1 MTRPAILISYI
12 LAQWR
17 WLAAIL
23 ALTVLSS
30 AAAALQPWPV
40 KLLVD
45 YALGNSGTP
54 ESVTAVL
61 GAVGLSATPQSM
73 VILAAFSSLVL
84 FAVTSALGVGLSVSW
99 SMAGQRMA
107 YALAGDLFARLQRL
121 SLRFH
126 NRRSVG
132 DSLSRI
138 MEDTWCVA
146 QLADTMLMAPI
157 QQTITLTAMICIGFA
172 LDPVLASLA
181 LAVAPLLALSSRY
194 FGKRL
199 KQRSKLGREAKSRL
213 VSFVHQTFSAIPVVQ
228 TYGTQS
234 RNTARF
240 DELAADTVRV
250 AQRGNLLA
258 SSYGLI
264 NGLVT
269 TVGMALVLFVGG
281 ARVLSGAISL
291 GTLLVF
297 LAYVRQMQNSSG
309 GLFDIFAKLKAAE
322 ASVER
327 ISEVLHSG
335 EIVHDPA
342 VPLCL
347 PERPR
352 GGRGH
357 VRLEGITVGY
367 EPGQP
372 VLHNLTLE
380 MLPGERIALVGPT
393 GSGKTTLASLLPRF
407 FDPWEGRVTLDGVD
421 VRDVR
426 LADLRSRISLV
437 LQDPFLLPL
446 SVADNIAYGSP
457 QASRDEIIAAAAA
470 AQADDFIRQLPE
482 GYNTV
487 VGERGATLSGGE
499 RQRITIA
506 RALLRDAPVLILDEP
521 TSSLDARTEALLTA
535 AFDRVMTGRT
545 TLVIAHR
552 LSTIRDADRIAVLDH
567 GRLVELGSHD
577 ELLSLEGI
585 YWRFH
590 ARQRA
595 ASPIKVVA

>member
-1 MTRPAILISYI
+1 MSRPAILISYI
-12 LAQWR
+12 LAQGR

-30 AAAALQPWPV
+30 GAAALQPWPM

-45 YALGNSGTP
+45 YGLSNSGTP
-54 ESVTAVL
+54 ESVTAAL
-61 GAVGLSATPQSM
+61 GAFGLSDTPQTI
-73 VILAAFSSLVL
+73 VILAAVSSLALFVL
-84 FAVTSALGVGLSVSW
+84 TSALGVGLSVSW

-126 NRRSVG
+126 SRRSVG

-157 QQTITLTAMICIGFA
+157 QQSIMLIAMISIGFV
-172 LDPVLASLA
+172 LDPVLATMA

-213 VSFVHQTFSAIPVVQ
+213 MSFVHQTFSAIPVVQ
-228 TYGTQS
+228 TFGTQS

-240 DELAADTVRV
+240 EELAADTVRL

-269 TVGMALVLFVGG
+269 TIGMALVLFVGG

-297 LAYVRQMQNSSG
+297 LAYIRQMQNSSG

-327 ISEVLHSG
+327 ISEVLHSD
-335 EIVHDPA
+335 EMVHDPA
-342 VPLCL
+342 EPLCL

-352 GGRGH
+352 GQRGH
-357 VRLEGITVGY
+357 VRLEGVTVGY
-367 EPGQP
+367 EPGHP
-372 VLHNLTLE
+372 VLHKVTLE
-380 MLPGERIALVGPT
+380 MLPGERIALVGAT
-393 GSGKTTLASLLPRF
+393 GSGKTTLASLVPRF
-407 FDPWEGRVTLDGVD
+407 FDPWEGRVTLDGLD

-426 LADLRSRISLV
+426 LADLRSRIAIV

-457 QASRDEIIAAAAA
+457 QASREQVIAAAVA
-470 AQADDFIRQLPE
+470 AQADDFIGQLPD
-482 GYNTV
+482 GYDTA

-521 TSSLDARTEALLTA
+521 TSSLDARTEALLTT
-535 AFDRVMTGRT
+535 AFDRVMKGRT
-545 TLVIAHR
+545 TLIIAHR
-552 LSTIRDADRIAVLDH
+552 LSTIHDAHRIAVLDH

-577 ELLSLEGI
+577 ELLELEGI

-590 ARQRA
+590 ARQRTA
-595 ASPIKVVA
+595 PPIKVVA

>member
-1 MTRPAILISYI
+1 MSRPAILFPYV

-17 WLAAIL
+17 WLTAIL
-23 ALTVLSS
+23 ALTVLS
-30 AAAALQPWPV
+30 AGAAALQPWPM

-45 YALGNSGTP
+45 YGLGNTGTP
-54 ESVTAVL
+54 ESVTAAL
-61 GAVGLSATPQSM
+61 GAFGLSATPQTM
-73 VILAAFSSLVL
+73 VILAAVSSLVL
-84 FAVTSALGVGLSVSW
+84 FALTSVLGVGLSVSW

-126 NRRSVG
+126 SRRSVG

-138 MEDTWCVA
+138 LEDTWCVA

-157 QQTITLTAMICIGFA
+157 QQTITLVVMICIGFA
-172 LDPVLASLA
+172 LDPVLATLA

-213 VSFVHQTFSAIPVVQ
+213 MSFVHQTFSAIPVVQ
-228 TYGTQS
+228 TFGTQS

-240 DELAADTVRV
+240 EELAADTVRL
-250 AQRGNLLA
+250 ARRGNLLS

-269 TVGMALVLFVGG
+269 TTGMALVLFVGG
-281 ARVLSGAISL
+281 ARVLSETISL

-297 LAYVRQMQNSSG
+297 LAYVRQMQSSSG
-309 GLFDIFAKLKAAE
+309 GLFDVFTKIKAAE

-327 ISEVLHSG
+327 ISEVLHCD
-335 EIVHDPA
+335 EMVRDPA
-342 VPLCL
+342 APVCFPD
-347 PERPR
+347 RPR
-352 GGRGH
+352 GQRGH

-372 VLHNLTLE
+372 VLHNVTLE
-380 MLPGERIALVGPT
+380 MLPGKRIALVGPT
-393 GSGKTTLASLLPRF
+393 GTGKTTLASLVPRF

-421 VRDVR
+421 IRDVR
-426 LADLRSRISLV
+426 LADLRSRISIV

-457 QASRDEIIAAAAA
+457 EAIREEIVAAAVA
-470 AQADDFIRQLPE
+470 AQADEFIRQLPE
-482 GYNTV
+482 GYDTV

-506 RALLRDAPVLILDEP
+506 RALLRDAPVVILDEP
-521 TSSLDARTEALLTA
+521 TSSLDARTEASLTA
-535 AFDRVMTGRT
+535 AFDRLMQGRT

-552 LSTIRDADRIAVLDH
+552 MSTIRGAHRIAVLEH
-567 GRLVELGSHD
+567 GRLAELGSHD
-577 ELLSLEGI
+577 ELLELEGI

-590 ARQRA
+590 ARQRIA
-595 ASPIKVVA
+595 PPIKVVA